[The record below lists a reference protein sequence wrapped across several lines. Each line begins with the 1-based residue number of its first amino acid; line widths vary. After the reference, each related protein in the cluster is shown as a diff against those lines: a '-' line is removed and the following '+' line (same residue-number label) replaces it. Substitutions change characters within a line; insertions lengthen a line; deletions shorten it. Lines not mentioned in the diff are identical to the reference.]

1 VENIRGAID
10 GLEKV
15 HGSVSTV
22 GLAASPTESP
32 EMVKTFARWGVTRI
46 CPLGSMQK
54 PSLSWR
60 HDGRPALSDLVTWSD
75 WEI

>member
-1 VENIRGAID
+1 
-10 GLEKV
+10 
-15 HGSVSTV
+15 
-22 GLAASPTESP
+22 LAASPTESP